1 MNTLMTDY
9 FAIELPE
16 HWYAEQEE
24 ETIIITD
31 DDEVSV
37 IEMTVVPVAKG
48 ESIDD
53 LLEALKPEGM
63 FSSVLS
69 EIPAFYHEFVE
80 EGGFWREW
88 FCVLEH
94 AVLIVSHGTEE
105 ENKGMDDASVDEILA
120 TLSPAINKP
129 EE

>member
-16 HWYAEQEE
+16 LWYAEQEE
-24 ETIIITD
+24 ETIVITD
-31 DDEVSV
+31 EDDVSV
-37 IEMTVVPVAKG
+37 IEMTVVPVVDG
-48 ESIDD
+48 QNLDD
-53 LLEALKPEGM
+53 LVEALKPEGV

-69 EIPAFYHEFVE
+69 EIPAFYHEFLE

-88 FCVLEH
+88 FCVLED
-94 AVLIVSHGTEE
+94 AVLIVSHGTDEQ
-105 ENKGMDDASVDEILA
+105 NKGMDDASVDEILA
-120 TLSPAINKP
+120 TLAPAVNKP